1 MTSRSENSFNSNFK
15 FLEVDFSLLAN
26 IGTSAEFYCFSDPA
40 VSLAKS
46 RLFGEKLTELMFEYH
61 VLMYPEKNDFSN
73 RLRALKYKDIL
84 PPTITN
90 LLYTIKDKG
99 NHAVHNNT
107 GTKEEAI
114 TILSCTFKVAKWV
127 QGVYGKSKID
137 LEKISFIEPEN
148 HDVRHALQLLSK
160 EFYKLEK
167 EFAELKSKHE
177 TAKKQLSD
185 AETKKLKEKAV
196 LIASKIELDESET
209 RIIIDRQ
216 LKDAGWEVDTQILN
230 FKKNKTLPEKGKNL
244 AIAEWPVGKLWADYA
259 LFCGLEFIGIIEAK
273 KKGKDV
279 ISDLSQAQ
287 IYSKNA
293 ENKHTAILL
302 GKWDDYNVPFM
313 FSANGRPYHPQLEI
327 KSGMWFLDGRKST
340 NHPKVLRNWFSP
352 NDLKAL
358 FEKDI
363 DKANSDLKE
372 EPLDYLTDPNGL
384 ALRYYQLDAIEA
396 VENAIANADKFDNR
410 ALVAMA
416 TGTGKTRTI
425 LGLCYRLLKTHRFKR
440 ILFLVDRNILGRQA
454 SDRFKDVIIEDLQV
468 FSDIYDLKDLEERK
482 PDVDTKIHFATVQG
496 MVQRIFNS
504 DDETPSIGSYDC
516 IIVDE
521 AHRGYILDREID
533 ETLID
538 YKDQL
543 DFMSKYKMVLDYFDA
558 FRIGLT
564 ATPALH
570 TTEIF
575 GNPVYRYTYRDAVL
589 DDYLVDHEPP
599 YTIKTELNQKG
610 IKWVKGER
618 PTVYVRKTQSVE
630 VLDALKDELGFDV
643 EEFNKKVITE
653 PFNKAILGELVNHI
667 DPASQ
672 QKTLIYAASDNHA
685 DMVVDILIKE
695 FEKGGIELENDAILK
710 ITGSVQKPTPQERVD
725 LFRNERNPNIVV
737 TVDLLTTGVDI
748 PEICNLVFIR
758 KVKSR
763 ILYEQMLGRA
773 TRKADH
779 INKEV
784 FKIFDAVDLY
794 STLEEFTTMKPV
806 VTSVKTSLEGLVKEA
821 LIIKKKDV
829 AKQVIDEIIARLNRR
844 KNRIKDENLESFIK
858 LSGGKTPEQFI
869 KSLRKSS
876 TAKAKSLINNHINL
890 FRFLDKMVQ
899 EPELQFIS
907 EHPDQV
913 QDVDRG
919 YGEAKKPED
928 YIESF
933 RKFITDNVNK
943 VPALSVVCTKP
954 KELSRQTLRELK
966 RTLDSAGFTA
976 TTLNTAWKEARNED
990 IAADIISFVRTMA
1003 LGSSLIS
1010 HEERIKKAFQ
1020 KIRGQHKW
1028 SVIQLKWLDRFE
1040 KQLLKENVLTKEDFN
1055 MQPFKADG
1063 GFDRINKIFNNEL
1076 DTVLDMINQNLYQLT
1091 A

>member
-1 MTSRSENSFNSNFK
+1 MTSRSENSFTSNFK
-15 FLEVDFSLLAN
+15 FLEIDFSLLAN

-40 VSLAKS
+40 VSLTRS
-46 RLFGEKLTELMFEYH
+46 RLFGEKLTELLFEYH
-61 VLMYPEKNDFSN
+61 TLVYPEKNDFSN
-73 RLRALKYKDIL
+73 RLKILKYKDIL
-84 PPTITN
+84 PPTVTN

-99 NHAVHNNT
+99 NIAVHNNT
-107 GTKEEAI
+107 GTTDEAI

-127 QGVYGKSKID
+127 QGVYGKVKID
-137 LEKISFIEPEN
+137 LEKLSFNTPVN
-148 HDVRHALQLLSK
+148 HDARHALHLLSEDFK
-160 EFYKLEK
+160 KLER
-167 EFAELKSKHE
+167 EFAELQSKHE
-177 TAKKQLSD
+177 TTKKQLSD
-185 AETKKLKEKAV
+185 AESKKLKEKAV
-196 LIASKIELDESET
+196 LLASKIELDESET

-216 LKDAGWEVDTQILN
+216 LRDAGWVVDTQVLN
-230 FKKNKTLPEKGKNL
+230 FKKNKTLPEKGKNM

-259 LFCGLEFIGIIEAK
+259 LFFGLEFIGIIEAK
-273 KKGKDV
+273 KKAKDV
-279 ISDLSQAQ
+279 ISDVSQAQ

-293 ENKHTAILL
+293 EDMHTAILL
-302 GKWDDYNVPFM
+302 GKWGDYNVPFM

-327 KSGMWFLDGRKST
+327 KSGMWFLDGRKTT

-352 NDLKAL
+352 DDLKLL
-358 FEKDI
+358 FEKDT

-372 EPLDYLTDPNGL
+372 EPFDYLTDPNGL
-384 ALRYYQLDAIEA
+384 ALRYYQIEAIEA
-396 VENAIANADKFDNR
+396 VENAIANADKFENR
-410 ALVAMA
+410 SLIAMA

-425 LGLCYRLLKTHRFKR
+425 VGLCYRLIKTHRFKR

-454 SDRFKDVIIEDLQV
+454 SDRFKDVIIEDLQA
-468 FSDIYDLKDLEERK
+468 FSDIYDLKDLEDRK
-482 PDVDTKIHFATVQG
+482 PDVETKIHFATVQG

-533 ETLID
+533 EAMID
-538 YKDQL
+538 YKDQS
-543 DFMSKYKMVLDYFDA
+543 DFMGKYKMVLDYFDA

-570 TTEIF
+570 TTDIF

-599 YTIKTELNQKG
+599 YTIKTERNQKG
-610 IKWVKGER
+610 IRWVKGEK
-618 PTVYVRKTQSVE
+618 PKVYVRKTQSVE
-630 VLDALKDELGFDV
+630 VLDALKDELEFEV

-667 DPASQ
+667 DPSSL
-672 QKTLIYAASDNHA
+672 QKTLIYAASDEHA
-685 DMVVDILIKE
+685 DLVVKILKEE
-695 FEKGGIELENDAILK
+695 FENAGIVLEDDAITK
-710 ITGSVQKPTPQERVD
+710 ITGSVQKPSPQERVD
-725 LFRNERNPNIVV
+725 MFRNERNPNVVV

-779 INKEV
+779 IGKEV

-806 VTSVKTSLEGLVKEA
+806 VTSVKTTLEDLVNEA
-821 LIIKKKDV
+821 SSIKKKEIV
-829 AKQVIDEIIARLNRR
+829 KQVVEEIIAKLNRR
-844 KNRIKDENLESFIK
+844 KNRIKDKNLESFKK
-858 LSGGKTPEQFI
+858 LSGGKSPEQFI

-876 TAKAKSLINNHINL
+876 ANKAKEIITNHMDL

-899 EPELQFIS
+899 EPEIQFIS
-907 EHPDQV
+907 EHEDNV
-913 QDVDRG
+913 QEVARG
-919 YGEAKKPED
+919 YGKAKKPED

-933 RKFITDNVNK
+933 KKFITDNVNK
-943 VPALSVVCTKP
+943 VPALSIVCKKP
-954 KELSRQTLRELK
+954 KELTRQTLKELK
-966 RTLDSAGFTA
+966 MALDNAGFNTTA
-976 TTLNTAWKEARNED
+976 LNTAWKEAKNED

-1003 LGSSLIS
+1003 LGNVLIS

-1020 KIRGQHKW
+1020 KIRGQRKW
-1028 SVIQLKWLDRFE
+1028 SVVQFKWLDRFE
-1040 KQLLKENVLTKEDFN
+1040 KQLLKENVLTREDFN

-1076 DTVLDMINQNLYQLT
+1076 DTVLEMINQNLYQQT